1 MLYAELEVVER
12 YPHSMLVAYVDPSRD
27 AAIAGDYLDFVFQN
41 NYETPI
47 FIAGEID
54 ASNQLRFTIYGK
66 ETRTPGRTVEFE
78 SETLTTEDYG
88 VTYKENSDAA
98 LGSMNYAGSP
108 HTGKTAQ
115 LWKIVYQDGKQ
126 VSRDVINNSTY
137 EKSDQIIEIGT
148 RTDNAQ
154 AKVLV
159 QNAIATQDKGKIDAA
174 ISQAQSMQAQGTQ
187 QSQAQESTGQEQQAQ
202 Q

>member
-1 MLYAELEVVER
+1 
-12 YPHSMLVAYVDPSRD
+12 
-27 AAIAGDYLDFVFQN
+27 
-41 NYETPI
+41 
-47 FIAGEID
+47 
-54 ASNQLRFTIYGK
+54 
-66 ETRTPGRTVEFE
+66 
-78 SETLTTEDYG
+78 
-88 VTYKENSDAA
+88 
-98 LGSMNYAGSP
+98 MNYAGSP

>member
-1 MLYAELEVVER
+1 
-12 YPHSMLVAYVDPSRD
+12 
-27 AAIAGDYLDFVFQN
+27 
-41 NYETPI
+41 
-47 FIAGEID
+47 
-54 ASNQLRFTIYGK
+54 
-66 ETRTPGRTVEFE
+66 
-78 SETLTTEDYG
+78 
-88 VTYKENSDAA
+88 
-98 LGSMNYAGSP
+98 
-108 HTGKTAQ
+108 
-115 LWKIVYQDGKQ
+115 